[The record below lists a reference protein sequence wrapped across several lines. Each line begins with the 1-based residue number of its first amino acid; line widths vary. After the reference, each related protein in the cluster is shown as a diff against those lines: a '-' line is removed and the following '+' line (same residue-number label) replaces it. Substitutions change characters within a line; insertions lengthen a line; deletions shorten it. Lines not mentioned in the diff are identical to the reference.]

1 VNTDVPHRRRVELDD
16 SLDFI
21 NTLEHAAVADREHIP
36 TLEAALDWLVGRGV
50 LHADAAARER
60 RIASG
65 PGRAGAGRLSTIY
78 RTRAALREVVDAVV
92 AARPADLGAVE
103 TLNRTLRW
111 REVIELVPTT
121 DGVALGERD
130 GSDPVAEALAR
141 LVEPIAELVAGG
153 RTERLRVCASE
164 TCRWVFYDVSR
175 AGKRVWCDMRTCGNR
190 AKARRHRERA
200 RTVAIDPGTSEMAA
214 PPLI

>member
-1 VNTDVPHRRRVELDD
+1 MNTDVPHRRRVELDD

-21 NTLEHAAVADREHIP
+21 NTLEHTAVADREHIP
-36 TLEAALDWLVGRGV
+36 TLDAALDWLVGRGV
-50 LHADAAARER
+50 LHGDAAARER

-65 PGRAGAGRLSTIY
+65 PGRAGAGRLSTIH

-92 AARPADLGAVE
+92 AGRPADLGAVE

-141 LVEPIAELVAGG
+141 LVEPVAELVAGG

-200 RTVAIDPGTSEMAA
+200 RTVAIDPGSSEVAR
-214 PPLI
+214 PLL